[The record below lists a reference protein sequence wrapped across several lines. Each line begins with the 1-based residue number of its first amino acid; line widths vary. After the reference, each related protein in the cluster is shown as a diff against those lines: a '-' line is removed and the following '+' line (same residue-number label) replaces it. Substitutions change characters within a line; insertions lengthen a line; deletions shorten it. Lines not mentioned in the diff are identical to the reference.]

1 MKPTTLLLTAVA
13 FFINSNSL
21 TFAETISK
29 GVLALINTDDAAT
42 YDSTLSDFETKVNA
56 QGCRIL
62 REGPVL
68 AEDGDI
74 DLDQPNRFIYMTC
87 SSSLLGH
94 TDGRALISELNQDLE
109 YVIAVEGTSILHDE
123 ISFEKTATA
132 RSYILKISH
141 YNNSNPVQRD
151 GDLSTLEDLVHP
163 RADTYKT
170 EAFVGVSKAYGI
182 PTPDEAVVIY
192 YDSPDAGNR
201 FRENN
206 PDILEKIADFNDKHL
221 NDFIYYI
228 AQSRR

>member
-1 MKPTTLLLTAVA
+1 MKLMALFLTATS
-13 FFINSNSL
+13 FFVSSNSL
-21 TFAETISK
+21 SLAETTSK
-29 GVLALINTDDAAT
+29 GVLALINTDDVAT
-42 YDSTLSDFETKVNA
+42 YDNKLGTFETRVNA

-87 SSSLLGH
+87 SSSFLGH
-94 TDGRALISELNQDLE
+94 TDGRKLISQLNQGLE
-109 YVIAVEGTSILHDE
+109 YAVAVEGVTILHDE
-123 ISFEKTATA
+123 ASFERTATT
-132 RSYILKISH
+132 RSFILKVSY
-141 YNNSNPVQRD
+141 YNNSNPAQRD
-151 GDLSTLEDLVHP
+151 EDLSTLGTLVHP
-163 RADTYKT
+163 RTDTYQT
-170 EAFVGVSKAYGI
+170 EAFVGVSQAYGI

-192 YDSPDAGNR
+192 YDTPDAGNR

-206 PDILEKIADFNDKHL
+206 PDILKKIIDFNDKHL